1 MMHVNQIQPMM
12 RCRSTVKARASAAG
26 ETLSVAW
33 ESGWPDDM
41 TTRAAA
47 MDGRENLYEK
57 LAT

>member
-1 MMHVNQIQPMM
+1 MM